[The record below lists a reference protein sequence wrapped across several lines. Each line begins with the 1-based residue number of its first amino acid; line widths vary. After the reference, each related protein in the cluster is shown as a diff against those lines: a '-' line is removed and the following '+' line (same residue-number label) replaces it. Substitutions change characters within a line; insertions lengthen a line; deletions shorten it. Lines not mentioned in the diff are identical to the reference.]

1 MKIQLIMVGR
11 TTEKWLQE
19 GTGQYFGRLKHYLPF
34 EVKILTGVK
43 KGGKLTPEELKQK
56 EGNDILKN
64 IDTSDCLV
72 LLDEN
77 GKKFSSREFAGFL
90 EKQMITG
97 MRRLV
102 FVIGGAWGFS
112 DEVYGRADFKISL
125 SPMTFSH
132 QIVRLI
138 FAEQLYRALTIL
150 NHEPYHHD

>member
-1 MKIQLIMVGR
+1 MVGR